1 MNKKKLSL
9 ALGILSM
16 NLLLMSGSVVGAA
29 IAAISKSF
37 PQEPISKVQMLS
49 SIPQLGQLAA
59 TLLFTWLTYKMTRK
73 NIGVIS
79 VAIVAISG
87 LLPVF
92 YNSSLNI
99 ILACMIALGFGLGL
113 ISNVGPVLLQEHFD
127 GEERASVMGW
137 AVGFNNL
144 GMMGFTAIGGMLGS
158 SNWQNLFWVYGAAI
172 IILLVVLV
180 LVPKDRKLSE
190 EEVSNQRS
198 ISFGKTLKSLNGYVY
213 VMLIVTFVTSL
224 CLMIFMANQSIL
236 LASKAN
242 GTGYTAMVTALG
254 NVGGICTAFGLKYI
268 RKLTKTDTMAW
279 GFVAFALSYVCIVFF
294 NNPVL
299 HIAGNMFSGMGIVM
313 VNATIPFELSILAN
327 HQQFPVAIAM
337 NTLISSI
344 AGFAAPIILA
354 ATKISAGAN
363 SYLAGIAIS
372 GLMALIL
379 LVTRLALV
387 LKKSRNKQRSVVMKA
402 LRRPKLKQSLNHL
415 PRWLSFF

>member
-1 MNKKKLSL
+1 MNKKKISL
-9 ALGILSM
+9 AVGILSM
-16 NLLLMSGSVVGAA
+16 NLLLMSGTVVGAA

-59 TLLFTWLTYKMTRK
+59 TLVFTWLTYKLTRK
-73 NIGVIS
+73 NIGVVS

-99 ILACMIALGFGLGL
+99 ILACMVALGFGLGL

-127 GEERASVMGW
+127 GEERATVMGW

-158 SNWQNLFWVYGAAI
+158 ANWKNLFWVYGAAI

-190 EEVSNQRS
+190 TEVSNQKN
-198 ISFGKTLKSLNGYVY
+198 ISFGKTVKSLNGYVY

-224 CLMIFMANQSIL
+224 CLMIFLANQSLL
-236 LASKAN
+236 LASKGN
-242 GTGYTAMVTALG
+242 GTAYTAMVTALG

-279 GFVAFALSYVCIVFF
+279 GFVAFALSYICIVFF

-313 VNATIPFELSILAN
+313 VNATIPYELSILAN

-337 NTLISSI
+337 NTLIASV
-344 AGFAAPIILA
+344 AGFLAPMLLA

-363 SYLAGIAIS
+363 SYIAGIVIS
-372 GLMALIL
+372 GITAVVLLI
-379 LVTRLALV
+379 TRLGSRIE
-387 LKKSRNKQRSVVMKA
+387 KKSEQETNKQ
-402 LRRPKLKQSLNHL
+402 LKEFQEA
-415 PRWLSFF
+415 

>member
-1 MNKKKLSL
+1 MNKKKISL
-9 ALGILSM
+9 AVGILSM
-16 NLLLMSGSVVGAA
+16 NLLLMSGTVVGAA

-59 TLLFTWLTYKMTRK
+59 TLVFTWLTYKLTRK
-73 NIGVIS
+73 NIGVVS

-92 YNSSLNI
+92 YNNSLNI
-99 ILACMIALGFGLGL
+99 ILACMVALGFGLGL

-127 GEERASVMGW
+127 GEERATVMGW

-158 SNWQNLFWVYGAAI
+158 ANWKNLFWVYGAAI

-190 EEVSNQRS
+190 TEVSNQKN
-198 ISFGKTLKSLNGYVY
+198 ISFGKTVKSLNGYVY

-224 CLMIFMANQSIL
+224 CLMIFLANQSLL
-236 LASKAN
+236 LASKGN
-242 GTGYTAMVTALG
+242 GTAYTAMVTALG

-279 GFVAFALSYVCIVFF
+279 GFVAFALSYICIVFF

-313 VNATIPFELSILAN
+313 VNATIPYELSILAN

-337 NTLISSI
+337 NTLIASV
-344 AGFAAPIILA
+344 AGFLAPMLLA

-363 SYLAGIAIS
+363 SYFAGIVIS
-372 GLMALIL
+372 GITAVVLLI
-379 LVTRLALV
+379 TRLGSRIE
-387 LKKSRNKQRSVVMKA
+387 KKSEQETNKQ
-402 LRRPKLKQSLNHL
+402 LKEFQEA
-415 PRWLSFF
+415 

>member
-1 MNKKKLSL
+1 MNKKKISL
-9 ALGILSM
+9 AVGILSM
-16 NLLLMSGSVVGAA
+16 NLLLMSGTVVGAA

-49 SIPQLGQLAA
+49 SIPQLGQLVA
-59 TLLFTWLTYKMTRK
+59 TLVFTWLTYKLTRK
-73 NIGVIS
+73 NIGVVS

-92 YNSSLNI
+92 YNNSLNI
-99 ILACMIALGFGLGL
+99 ILACMVALGFGLGL

-127 GEERASVMGW
+127 GEERATVMGW

-158 SNWQNLFWVYGAAI
+158 ANWKNLFWVYGAAI

-190 EEVSNQRS
+190 TEVSNQKN
-198 ISFGKTLKSLNGYVY
+198 ISFGKTVKSLNGYVY

-224 CLMIFMANQSIL
+224 CLMIFLANQSLL
-236 LASKAN
+236 LASKGN
-242 GTGYTAMVTALG
+242 GTAYTAMVTALG

-279 GFVAFALSYVCIVFF
+279 GFVAFALSYICIVFF

-313 VNATIPFELSILAN
+313 VNATIPYELSILAN

-337 NTLISSI
+337 NTLIASV
-344 AGFAAPIILA
+344 AGFLAPMLLA

-363 SYLAGIAIS
+363 SYIAGIVIS
-372 GLMALIL
+372 GITAAVLLI
-379 LVTRLALV
+379 TRLGSRIE
-387 LKKSRNKQRSVVMKA
+387 KKSEQETNKQ
-402 LRRPKLKQSLNHL
+402 LKEFQEA
-415 PRWLSFF
+415 

>member
-1 MNKKKLSL
+1 M
-9 ALGILSM
+9 
-16 NLLLMSGSVVGAA
+16 GAA

-49 SIPQLGQLAA
+49 SIPQLGQLIA

-73 NIGVIS
+73 NIGVVS
-79 VAIVAISG
+79 VAIVAVSG

-127 GEERASVMGW
+127 GEERAAVMGW

-144 GMMGFTAIGGMLGS
+144 GMMGFTAIGGVLGS
-158 SNWQNLFWVYGAAI
+158 TNWQNLFWVYGAAI
-172 IILLVVLV
+172 LILVVVLV

-198 ISFGKTLKSLNGYVY
+198 ISFGKTVKSLNGYVY

-236 LASKAN
+236 LASKGN
-242 GTGYTAMVTALG
+242 GTAYTAMVTALG

-268 RKLTKTDTMAW
+268 RKITKTNTMAW
-279 GFVAFALSYVCIVFF
+279 GFVAYICIVFF

-337 NTLISSI
+337 NTLISSL
-344 AGFAAPIILA
+344 AGFAAPMLLA

-363 SYLAGIAIS
+363 SYFAGIAIS
-372 GLMALIL
+372 GLMAVVLLII
-379 LVTRLALV
+379 RLGNRIE
-387 LKKSRNKQRSVVMKA
+387 KKSGEVASNVQNEKVQEA
-402 LRRPKLKQSLNHL
+402 
-415 PRWLSFF
+415 

>member
-1 MNKKKLSL
+1 MNKKKISL
-9 ALGILSM
+9 AVGILSM
-16 NLLLMSGSVVGAA
+16 NLLLMSGTVVGAA

-59 TLLFTWLTYKMTRK
+59 TLVFTWLTYKLTRK
-73 NIGVIS
+73 NIGVVS

-99 ILACMIALGFGLGL
+99 ILACMVALGFGLGL

-127 GEERASVMGW
+127 GEERATVMGW

-158 SNWQNLFWVYGAAI
+158 ANWKNLFWVYGAAI

-190 EEVSNQRS
+190 TEVSNQKN
-198 ISFGKTLKSLNGYVY
+198 ISFGKTVKSLNGYVY

-224 CLMIFMANQSIL
+224 CLMIFLANQSLL
-236 LASKAN
+236 LASKGN
-242 GTGYTAMVTALG
+242 GTAYTAMVTALG

-279 GFVAFALSYVCIVFF
+279 GFVAFALSYICIVFF

-299 HIAGNMFSGMGIVM
+299 HIAGNMFSGMDIVM
-313 VNATIPFELSILAN
+313 VNATIPYELSILAN

-337 NTLISSI
+337 NTLIASV
-344 AGFAAPIILA
+344 AGFLAPMLLA

-363 SYLAGIAIS
+363 SYIAGIVIS
-372 GLMALIL
+372 GITAAVLLI
-379 LVTRLALV
+379 TRLGSRIE
-387 LKKSRNKQRSVVMKA
+387 KKSEQETNKQ
-402 LRRPKLKQSLNHL
+402 LKEFQEA
-415 PRWLSFF
+415 

>member
-49 SIPQLGQLAA
+49 SIPQLGQLIA

-73 NIGVIS
+73 NIGVVS
-79 VAIVAISG
+79 VAIVAVSG

-127 GEERASVMGW
+127 GEERAAVMGW

-144 GMMGFTAIGGMLGS
+144 GMMGFTAIGGVLGS
-158 SNWQNLFWVYGAAI
+158 TNWQNLFWVYGAAI
-172 IILLVVLV
+172 LILVVVLV

-198 ISFGKTLKSLNGYVY
+198 ISFGKTVKSLNGYVY

-236 LASKAN
+236 LASKGN
-242 GTGYTAMVTALG
+242 GTAYTAMVTALG

-268 RKLTKTDTMAW
+268 RKITKTDTMAW
-279 GFVAFALSYVCIVFF
+279 GFVAFALSYICIVFF
-294 NNPVL
+294 NNPAL

-337 NTLISSI
+337 NTLISSL
-344 AGFAAPIILA
+344 AGFAAPMLLA

-372 GLMALIL
+372 GLMAVVLLI
-379 LVTRLALV
+379 TRLGNRIE
-387 LKKSRNKQRSVVMKA
+387 KKSGEATVANAQNEGVQEA
-402 LRRPKLKQSLNHL
+402 
-415 PRWLSFF
+415 

>member
-1 MNKKKLSL
+1 MNKKKISL
-9 ALGILSM
+9 AVGILSM
-16 NLLLMSGSVVGAA
+16 NLLLMSGTVVGAA

-59 TLLFTWLTYKMTRK
+59 TLVFTRLTYKLTRK
-73 NIGVIS
+73 NIGVVS

-99 ILACMIALGFGLGL
+99 ILACMVALGFGLGL

-127 GEERASVMGW
+127 GEERATVMGW

-158 SNWQNLFWVYGAAI
+158 ANWKNLFWVYGAAI

-190 EEVSNQRS
+190 AEVSNQKN
-198 ISFGKTLKSLNGYVY
+198 ISFGKTVKSLNGYVY

-224 CLMIFMANQSIL
+224 CLMIFLANQSLL
-236 LASKAN
+236 LASKGN
-242 GTGYTAMVTALG
+242 GTAYTAMVTALG

-279 GFVAFALSYVCIVFF
+279 GFVAFALSYICIVFF

-313 VNATIPFELSILAN
+313 VNATIPYELSILAN

-337 NTLISSI
+337 NTLIASV
-344 AGFAAPIILA
+344 AGFLAPMLLA

-363 SYLAGIAIS
+363 SYIAGIVIS
-372 GLMALIL
+372 GITAAVLLI
-379 LVTRLALV
+379 TRLGSRIE
-387 LKKSRNKQRSVVMKA
+387 KKSEQETNKQ
-402 LRRPKLKQSLNHL
+402 LKEFQEA
-415 PRWLSFF
+415 

>member
-1 MNKKKLSL
+1 MNKKKISL
-9 ALGILSM
+9 AVGILSM
-16 NLLLMSGSVVGAA
+16 NLLLMSGTVVGAA

-59 TLLFTWLTYKMTRK
+59 TLVFTWLTYKLTRK
-73 NIGVIS
+73 NIGVVS

-99 ILACMIALGFGLGL
+99 ILACMVALGFGLGL

-127 GEERASVMGW
+127 GEERATVMGW

-158 SNWQNLFWVYGAAI
+158 ANWKNLFWVYGAAI

-190 EEVSNQRS
+190 TEVSNQKN
-198 ISFGKTLKSLNGYVY
+198 ISFGKTVKSLNGYVY

-224 CLMIFMANQSIL
+224 CLMIFLANQSLL
-236 LASKAN
+236 LAAKGN
-242 GTGYTAMVTALG
+242 GTAYTAMVTALG

-279 GFVAFALSYVCIVFF
+279 GFVAFALSYICIVFF

-313 VNATIPFELSILAN
+313 VNATIPYELSILAN

-337 NTLISSI
+337 NTLIASV
-344 AGFAAPIILA
+344 AGFLAPMLLA

-363 SYLAGIAIS
+363 SYIAGIVIS
-372 GLMALIL
+372 GITAAVLLI
-379 LVTRLALV
+379 TRLGSRIE
-387 LKKSRNKQRSVVMKA
+387 KKSEQETNKQ
-402 LRRPKLKQSLNHL
+402 LKEFQEA
-415 PRWLSFF
+415 

>member
-1 MNKKKLSL
+1 MNKKKISL
-9 ALGILSM
+9 AVGILSM
-16 NLLLMSGSVVGAA
+16 NLLLMSGTVVGAA

-59 TLLFTWLTYKMTRK
+59 TLVFTWLTYKLTRK
-73 NIGVIS
+73 NIGVVS

-99 ILACMIALGFGLGL
+99 ILACMVALGFGLGL

-127 GEERASVMGW
+127 GEERATVMGW

-158 SNWQNLFWVYGAAI
+158 ANWKNLFWVYGAAI

-190 EEVSNQRS
+190 TEVSNQKN
-198 ISFGKTLKSLNGYVY
+198 ISFGKTVKSLNGYVY

-224 CLMIFMANQSIL
+224 CLMIFLANQSLL
-236 LASKAN
+236 LASKGN
-242 GTGYTAMVTALG
+242 GTAYTAMVTALG

-279 GFVAFALSYVCIVFF
+279 GFVAFALSYICIVFF

-313 VNATIPFELSILAN
+313 VNATIPYELSILAN

-337 NTLISSI
+337 NTLIASV
-344 AGFAAPIILA
+344 AGFLAPMLLA

-363 SYLAGIAIS
+363 SYIAGIVIS
-372 GLMALIL
+372 GITAAVLLI
-379 LVTRLALV
+379 TRLGSRIE
-387 LKKSRNKQRSVVMKA
+387 KKSEQETNKQ
-402 LRRPKLKQSLNHL
+402 LKEFQEA
-415 PRWLSFF
+415 

>member
-1 MNKKKLSL
+1 MNKKKISL
-9 ALGILSM
+9 AVGILSM
-16 NLLLMSGSVVGAA
+16 NLLLMSGTVVGAA

-59 TLLFTWLTYKMTRK
+59 TLVFTWLTYKLTRK
-73 NIGVIS
+73 NIGVVS

-92 YNSSLNI
+92 YNNSLNI
-99 ILACMIALGFGLGL
+99 ILACMVALGFGLGL

-127 GEERASVMGW
+127 GEERATVMGW

-158 SNWQNLFWVYGAAI
+158 ANWKNLFWVYGAAI

-190 EEVSNQRS
+190 TEVSNQKN
-198 ISFGKTLKSLNGYVY
+198 ISFGKTVKSLNGYVY

-224 CLMIFMANQSIL
+224 CLMIFLANQSLL
-236 LASKAN
+236 LASKGN
-242 GTGYTAMVTALG
+242 GTAYTAMVTALG

-279 GFVAFALSYVCIVFF
+279 GFVAFALSYICIVFF

-313 VNATIPFELSILAN
+313 VNATIPYELSILAN

-337 NTLISSI
+337 NTLIASV
-344 AGFAAPIILA
+344 AGFLAPMLLA

-363 SYLAGIAIS
+363 SYIAGIVIS
-372 GLMALIL
+372 GITAAVLLI
-379 LVTRLALV
+379 TRLGSRIE
-387 LKKSRNKQRSVVMKA
+387 KKSEQETNKQ
-402 LRRPKLKQSLNHL
+402 LKEFQEA
-415 PRWLSFF
+415 

>member
-1 MNKKKLSL
+1 MNKKKISL
-9 ALGILSM
+9 AVGILSM
-16 NLLLMSGSVVGAA
+16 NLLLMSGTVVGAA

-59 TLLFTWLTYKMTRK
+59 TLVFTWLTYKLTRK
-73 NIGVIS
+73 NIGVVS

-99 ILACMIALGFGLGL
+99 ILACMVALGFGLGL

-127 GEERASVMGW
+127 GEERATVMGW

-158 SNWQNLFWVYGAAI
+158 ANWKNLFWVYGAAI

-190 EEVSNQRS
+190 AEVSNQKN
-198 ISFGKTLKSLNGYVY
+198 ISFGKTVKSLNGYVY

-224 CLMIFMANQSIL
+224 CLMIFLANQSLL
-236 LASKAN
+236 LASKGN
-242 GTGYTAMVTALG
+242 GTAYTAMVTALG

-279 GFVAFALSYVCIVFF
+279 GFVAFALSYICIVFF

-313 VNATIPFELSILAN
+313 VNATIPYELSILAN

-337 NTLISSI
+337 NTLIASV
-344 AGFAAPIILA
+344 AGFLAPMLLA

-363 SYLAGIAIS
+363 SYIAGIVIS
-372 GLMALIL
+372 GITAAVLLI
-379 LVTRLALV
+379 TRLGSRIE
-387 LKKSRNKQRSVVMKA
+387 KKSEQETNKQ
-402 LRRPKLKQSLNHL
+402 LKEFQEA
-415 PRWLSFF
+415 

>member
-1 MNKKKLSL
+1 MNKKKISL
-9 ALGILSM
+9 AVGILSM
-16 NLLLMSGSVVGAA
+16 NLLLMSGTVVGAA

-59 TLLFTWLTYKMTRK
+59 TLVFTWLTYKLTRK
-73 NIGVIS
+73 NIGIVS

-92 YNSSLNI
+92 YNNSLNI
-99 ILACMIALGFGLGL
+99 ILACMVALGFGLGL

-127 GEERASVMGW
+127 GEERATVMGW

-158 SNWQNLFWVYGAAI
+158 ANWKNLFWVYGAAI

-190 EEVSNQRS
+190 TEVSNQKN
-198 ISFGKTLKSLNGYVY
+198 ISFGKTVKSLNGYVY

-224 CLMIFMANQSIL
+224 CLMIFLANQSLL
-236 LASKAN
+236 LASKGN
-242 GTGYTAMVTALG
+242 GTAYTAMVTALG

-279 GFVAFALSYVCIVFF
+279 GFVAFALSYICIVFF

-313 VNATIPFELSILAN
+313 VNATIPYELSILAN

-337 NTLISSI
+337 NTLIASV
-344 AGFAAPIILA
+344 AGFLAPMLLA

-363 SYLAGIAIS
+363 SYIAGIVIS
-372 GLMALIL
+372 GITAAVLLI
-379 LVTRLALV
+379 TRLGSRIE
-387 LKKSRNKQRSVVMKA
+387 KKSEQETNKQ
-402 LRRPKLKQSLNHL
+402 LKEFQEA
-415 PRWLSFF
+415 

>member
-379 LVTRLALV
+379 LVTRLGTRIE
-387 LKKSRNKQRSVVMKA
+387 KKSEQATISRNEGAQEA
-402 LRRPKLKQSLNHL
+402 
-415 PRWLSFF
+415 

>member
-1 MNKKKLSL
+1 MNKKKISL
-9 ALGILSM
+9 AVGILSM

-59 TLLFTWLTYKMTRK
+59 TLVFTWLTYKMTKK
-73 NIGVIS
+73 NVGVVS

-99 ILACMIALGFGLGL
+99 ILASMIALGFGLGL

-127 GEERASVMGW
+127 GEERATVMGW

-144 GMMGFTAIGGMLGS
+144 GMMGFTAIGGVLGGA
-158 SNWQNLFWVYGAAI
+158 NWKNLFWVYGAAI

-180 LVPKDRKLSE
+180 LVPKDRKLTE
-190 EEVSNQRS
+190 AEVSDQKN
-198 ISFGKTLKSLNGYVY
+198 ISFGKTVKSLNGYVY

-224 CLMIFMANQSIL
+224 CLMIFMANQSLL
-236 LASKAN
+236 LAAKGN
-242 GTGYTAMVTALG
+242 GTAYTAMVTALG

-268 RKLTKTDTMAW
+268 RKLTKSDTMAW
-279 GFVAFALSYVCIVFF
+279 GFVAFALSYICIVFF

-337 NTLISSI
+337 NTLISSL
-344 AGFAAPIILA
+344 AGFAAPILLA

-372 GLMALIL
+372 GIMAAVLLI
-379 LVTRLALV
+379 TRLGTRIE
-387 LKKSRNKQRSVVMKA
+387 KKSEQASNKQVEEFQEA
-402 LRRPKLKQSLNHL
+402 
-415 PRWLSFF
+415 

>member
-1 MNKKKLSL
+1 MNKKKISL
-9 ALGILSM
+9 AVGILSM
-16 NLLLMSGSVVGAA
+16 NLLLMSGTVVGAA

-59 TLLFTWLTYKMTRK
+59 TLVFTWLTYKLTRK
-73 NIGVIS
+73 NIGVVS

-99 ILACMIALGFGLGL
+99 ILACMVALGFGLGL

-127 GEERASVMGW
+127 GEERATVMGW

-158 SNWQNLFWVYGAAI
+158 ANWKNLFWVYGAAI

-190 EEVSNQRS
+190 TEVSNQKN
-198 ISFGKTLKSLNGYVY
+198 ISFGKTVKSLNGYVY

-224 CLMIFMANQSIL
+224 CLMIFLANQSLL
-236 LASKAN
+236 LATKGN
-242 GTGYTAMVTALG
+242 GTAYTAMVTALG

-279 GFVAFALSYVCIVFF
+279 GFVAFALSYICIVFF

-313 VNATIPFELSILAN
+313 VNATIPYELSILAN

-337 NTLISSI
+337 NTLIASV
-344 AGFAAPIILA
+344 AGFLAPMLLA

-363 SYLAGIAIS
+363 SYIAGIVIS
-372 GLMALIL
+372 GITAAVLLI
-379 LVTRLALV
+379 TRLGSRIE
-387 LKKSRNKQRSVVMKA
+387 KKSEQETNKQ
-402 LRRPKLKQSLNHL
+402 LKEFQEA
-415 PRWLSFF
+415 

>member
-1 MNKKKLSL
+1 MNKKKISL
-9 ALGILSM
+9 AVGILSM
-16 NLLLMSGSVVGAA
+16 NLLLMSGTVVGAA

-59 TLLFTWLTYKMTRK
+59 TLVFTWLTYRLTRK
-73 NIGVIS
+73 NIGVVS

-99 ILACMIALGFGLGL
+99 ILACMVALGFGLGL

-127 GEERASVMGW
+127 GEERATVMGW

-158 SNWQNLFWVYGAAI
+158 ANWKNLFWVYGAAI

-190 EEVSNQRS
+190 TEVSNQKN
-198 ISFGKTLKSLNGYVY
+198 ISFGKTVKSLNGYVY

-224 CLMIFMANQSIL
+224 CLMIFLANQSLL
-236 LASKAN
+236 LASKGN
-242 GTGYTAMVTALG
+242 GTAYTAMVTALG

-268 RKLTKTDTMAW
+268 RKITKTDTMAW
-279 GFVAFALSYVCIVFF
+279 GFVAFALSYICIVFF

-313 VNATIPFELSILAN
+313 VNATIPYELSILAN

-337 NTLISSI
+337 NTLIASL
-344 AGFAAPIILA
+344 AGFLAPMLLA

-363 SYLAGIAIS
+363 SYFAGIAIS
-372 GLMALIL
+372 GITAVVLLI
-379 LVTRLALV
+379 TRLGSRIE
-387 LKKSRNKQRSVVMKA
+387 KKSEQETNKQ
-402 LRRPKLKQSLNHL
+402 LEEIHEI
-415 PRWLSFF
+415 

>member
-1 MNKKKLSL
+1 
-9 ALGILSM
+9 
-16 NLLLMSGSVVGAA
+16 
-29 IAAISKSF
+29 
-37 PQEPISKVQMLS
+37 
-49 SIPQLGQLAA
+49 
-59 TLLFTWLTYKMTRK
+59 MTRK
-73 NIGVIS
+73 NIGVVS
-79 VAIVAISG
+79 VAIVAVSC

-127 GEERASVMGW
+127 GEERAAVMGW

-144 GMMGFTAIGGMLGS
+144 GMMGFTAIGGVLGS
-158 SNWQNLFWVYGAAI
+158 TNWQNLFWVYGAAI
-172 IILLVVLV
+172 LILVVVLV

-198 ISFGKTLKSLNGYVY
+198 ISFGKTVKSLNGYVY

-236 LASKAN
+236 LASKGN
-242 GTGYTAMVTALG
+242 GTAYTAMVTALG

-268 RKLTKTDTMAW
+268 RKITKTDTMAW
-279 GFVAFALSYVCIVFF
+279 GFVAFALSYICIVFF

-337 NTLISSI
+337 NTLISSL
-344 AGFAAPIILA
+344 AGFAAPMLLA

-363 SYLAGIAIS
+363 SYFAGIAIS
-372 GLMALIL
+372 GLMAVVLLII
-379 LVTRLALV
+379 RLGNRIE
-387 LKKSRNKQRSVVMKA
+387 KKSGEVASNVQNEKVQEA
-402 LRRPKLKQSLNHL
+402 
-415 PRWLSFF
+415 